1 MLNQLTSNPIA
12 ILFFIPVLLFT
23 IAIHEYAHAKTAD
36 YLGDPTG
43 RLMGRITLNPL
54 AHIDLFG
61 MLFLFLFGFGWGKPV
76 PFDPF
81 NLKNPHR
88 DAALISLAGPVSNF
102 ITAILSVIVLKL
114 FMLFELELLVFIG
127 QVLLMPLISFNLLL
141 GVFNLIP
148 VAPLDGF
155 KVVGGILP
163 EDRAREWYQLEKYG
177 IFFLLAL
184 LFPIQGHSMIST
196 IISPIL
202 SFLNNFLFSIVG

>member
-1 MLNQLTSNPIA
+1 MLNQLTNNPIT
-12 ILFFIPVLLFT
+12 ILIFIPVLLFT

-36 YLGDPTG
+36 YLGDPTA

-61 MLFLFLFGFGWGKPV
+61 MLFLFFFGFGWGKPV

-81 NLKNPHR
+81 NLKNPRR

-102 ITAILSVIVLKL
+102 TVAILCTIVLKL
-114 FMLFELELLVFIG
+114 FIFFQLSPVFFIG
-127 QVLLMPLISFNLLL
+127 QIILVPLVSFNLLL

-177 IFFLLAL
+177 ILFLLAL
-184 LFPIQGHSMIST
+184 LFPIQGHSMLST
-196 IISPIL
+196 ILSPML
-202 SFLNNFLFSIVG
+202 TFLNNLLLP

>member
-1 MLNQLTSNPIA
+1 MLNQLTNNPIA
-12 ILFFIPVLLFT
+12 LLIFIPVLLFT

-36 YLGDPTG
+36 YLGDPTA

-61 MLFLFLFGFGWGKPV
+61 MLFLLFFGFGWGKPV
-76 PFDPF
+76 QFDPF
-81 NLKNPHR
+81 NLKNPRR

-102 ITAILSVIVLKL
+102 IVAILSVVILRL
-114 FMLFELELLVFIG
+114 FMLFELELLVIIG
-127 QVLLMPLISFNLLL
+127 QVLLIPLVSFNLLL

-155 KVVGGILP
+155 KVVGGILS
-163 EDRAREWYQLEKYG
+163 EERAREWYQLEKYG
-177 IFFLLAL
+177 IFFLLSL

-196 IISPIL
+196 ILYPIL
-202 SFLNNFLFSIVG
+202 SFLNNLLLP